1 MLANKHMV
9 VVGRETHIYNL
20 RTNSATQVVVWISAG
35 M

>member
-9 VVGRETHIYNL
+9 VVGRETRIYNL
-20 RTNSATQVVVWISAG
+20 RTNSATKVGVWIASG

>member
-9 VVGRETHIYNL
+9 VVGHETHIYNL
-20 RTNSATQVVVWISAG
+20 RTNSATGVSVWIASG